1 MRHPW
6 SGLKEI
12 PRNIWILAA
21 ASLINRSG
29 TMVLPF
35 MSLYAVTELK
45 VSAGNAGLVLAAYGM
60 GAFVSA
66 PFTGKLSDRF
76 GSVRLMTISLF
87 AAGIFLIG
95 YSFVTNFY
103 IFLLM
108 SFFWA
113 IIAEAF
119 RPASMSF
126 VSTEAPADRRK
137 TAFALYRLA
146 LNLGMSVGPLIGG
159 LLSTIN
165 FHLLFYVDG
174 ITSIAAAI
182 FLLFSH
188 LNETTVK
195 SSLSKEDDKAPGED
209 FYKSTSVFKNRKFV
223 FLLLAIIPVVI
234 VFFQFIGAM
243 PLFIVD
249 ELGFSR
255 ATFGIMIS
263 INTLLIIFIEVPL
276 NDAMRNWA
284 DWKALMLG
292 ALFSGFGF
300 GLLSVFHTI
309 YGIIL
314 SIVFWTFGEMIFFP
328 AANDYVSEISPEKR
342 RGEYMGYFQMTFS
355 FAFIIGPWMGTEV
368 LENFGSFT
376 LWVGCLVF
384 GLISA
389 LMMLNLKD

>member
-1 MRHPW
+1 
-6 SGLKEI
+6 
-12 PRNIWILAA
+12 
-21 ASLINRSG
+21 
-29 TMVLPF
+29 
-35 MSLYAVTELK
+35 
-45 VSAGNAGLVLAAYGM
+45 
-60 GAFVSA
+60 
-66 PFTGKLSDRF
+66 
-76 GSVRLMTISLF
+76 
-87 AAGIFLIG
+87 
-95 YSFVTNFY
+95 
-103 IFLLM
+103 
-108 SFFWA
+108 
-113 IIAEAF
+113 
-119 RPASMSF
+119 
-126 VSTEAPADRRK
+126 
-137 TAFALYRLA
+137 
-146 LNLGMSVGPLIGG
+146 MSVGPLIGG

>member
-309 YGIIL
+309 YGIII

>member
-1 MRHPW
+1 
-6 SGLKEI
+6 
-12 PRNIWILAA
+12 
-21 ASLINRSG
+21 
-29 TMVLPF
+29 MVLPF

-309 YGIIL
+309 YGIII